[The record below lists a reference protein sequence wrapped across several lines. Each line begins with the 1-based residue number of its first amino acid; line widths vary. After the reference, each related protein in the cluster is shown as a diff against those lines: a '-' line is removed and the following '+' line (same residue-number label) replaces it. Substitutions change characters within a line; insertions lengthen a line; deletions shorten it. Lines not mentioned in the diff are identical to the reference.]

1 MGPGAAQVVGTIL
14 ALFLAKR
21 TSRTFAGVA
30 TLLLAAV
37 GCAMMLGIPS
47 SNYKAR
53 YGGYVLVYQCK
64 LTTLFRTIQDCQ
76 AANKADTNKS
86 PSAFSS

>member
-14 ALFLAKR
+14 ALFLAKH

-64 LTTLFRTIQDCQ
+64 LPTLFL
-76 AANKADTNKS
+76 AL
-86 PSAFSS
+86 